1 MAKSVNIFKIP
12 LQREKY
18 TKRKIQWNEF
28 KVIEKRLFAN
38 FLNNLSIMTEF
49 LNDIKGAKRVFTF
62 L

>member
-1 MAKSVNIFKIP
+1 M
-12 LQREKY
+12 Y

-28 KVIEKRLFAN
+28 KVIEKRLSAN

-49 LNDIKGAKRVFTF
+49 LNDIKGDKGVFTF